1 MRTRIVI
8 AIACGAFVATASI
21 GSEPAEAAGSRGS
34 YCLEYDEGG
43 TNCGF
48 TSAAQCDASA
58 AGIGAECHSIEPQAA
73 MQEPGAYAFYHPDAG
88 LRIAAARKPRGAMAS
103 VPMQSWHA
111 SRAGRKSVRERFR

>member
-8 AIACGAFVATASI
+8 AIACGAFVATAFI
-21 GSEPAEAAGSRGS
+21 GSEPAEAAGSPGF

-43 TNCGF
+43 TNCSF

-73 MQEPGAYAFYHPDAG
+73 MQEPGAHAFYHPEASLG
-88 LRIAAARKPRGAMAS
+88 IATVRTHRGAVMAS
-103 VPMQSWHA
+103 VPMRDRHA
-111 SRAGRKSVRERFR
+111 SGARRHDHGR